1 MILNRCYFTMWNTQ
15 FAQCVHSIW
24 HSIDNS
30 WVSVLPTSKR
40 IDRKH
45 SKYYSLGFLAL
56 YLVVVDA
63 KTSLFTHIF
72 STDYSNFKITFALFY
87 FVKFFFFFVLFHYN
101 ALRRI
106 MCLRNEQNL
115 KIHVELISIKLDT
128 PSLWQVYFNSFGS
141 FFRFN
146 RQNSH
151 FRGI

>member
-72 STDYSNFKITFALFY
+72 STDYSNFKITFALFC
-87 FVKFFFFFVLFHYN
+87 FLKFFFL
-101 ALRRI
+101 LRFI
-106 MCLRNEQNL
+106 
-115 KIHVELISIKLDT
+115 
-128 PSLWQVYFNSFGS
+128 SLWCTEKDYVFAQRTKFENSCRINLNKIRYAIIMTGVF
-141 FFRFN
+141 
-146 RQNSH
+146 
-151 FRGI
+151 